1 MNRVKLNNASEQNIL
16 NMLLDH
22 SLIDNKNLSKI
33 NSTSQEI
40 GKSKIETAFELNL
53 FDEQKFK
60 DSLKYIFFR
69 NCQLD

>member
-33 NSTSQEI
+33 NSTSHES
-40 GKSKIETAFELNL
+40 GKSKIKIVTELNL
-53 FDEQKFK
+53 FDEQKILK
-60 DSLKYIFFR
+60 SLSST
-69 NCQLD
+69 